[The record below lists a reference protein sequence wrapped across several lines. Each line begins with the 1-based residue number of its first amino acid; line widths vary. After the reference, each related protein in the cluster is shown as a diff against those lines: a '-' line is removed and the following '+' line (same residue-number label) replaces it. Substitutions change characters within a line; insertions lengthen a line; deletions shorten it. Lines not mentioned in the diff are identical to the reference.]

1 MEKQFEELYLK
12 DDPISGESDYY
23 LDELFKNPYNGVV
36 IDKVNDILMWKFD
49 VRKGK
54 RTGLEYVYNTDGKVE
69 QINECRN
76 NLMFGVSKEYDNN
89 EDVKTASIVYNNS
102 YLKIVE
108 VNEKQNVVL
117 ENYDN
122 RYEDKLPEYLRKL
135 LLLSNQELV
144 NYEFKTDNP
153 NLIIL

>member
-1 MEKQFEELYLK
+1 MEKLFEELYLK
-12 DDPISGESDYY
+12 DDPISGEFDYY
-23 LDELFKNPYNGVV
+23 LDDLFTKPYQGIV

-54 RTGLEYVYNTDGKVE
+54 RTGLEYVYNTDGKLE

-89 EDVKTASIVYNNS
+89 GDVKTASIVYNNS
-102 YLKIVE
+102 YLKIIE
-108 VNEKQNVVL
+108 VNEKQSVVL

-144 NYEFKTDNP
+144 NYEFKTN
-153 NLIIL
+153 NSNRII